1 MGRLLGK
8 YTDGTTLRI
17 NREIRADKLRVI
29 SEDGELLGILTLREA
44 LAKAEEMGLDLVEI
58 APTAKP
64 PVAKIID
71 YGKLRYHQAKKEK
84 ESKKAQ
90 VQIKVKEIKL
100 KPNIDTHDFETKLKH
115 ARDFLLKGNKVRVSI
130 MFRGREMLHIN
141 LGEKIVRQFCE
152 DVSDIAIVEATPK
165 LLGRTM
171 STVLAPSGKRPKTAT
186 APAEQANKKMGDTH
200 RA

>member
-1 MGRLLGK
+1 MI
-8 YTDGTTLRI
+8 T
-17 NREIRADKLRVI
+17 
-29 SEDGELLGILTLREA
+29 EDGQQLGIMTFRDA

-84 ESKKAQ
+84 EGKKAQ

-115 ARDFLLKGNKVRVSI
+115 ARDFLVKGNKVRISI
-130 MFRGREMLHIN
+130 MFRGREMLHID
-141 LGEKIVRQFCE
+141 LGQKVVKQFCDE
-152 DVSDIAIVEATPK
+152 LADVATVEAPSK
-165 LLGRTM
+165 MMGRTM
-171 STVLAPSGKRPKTAT
+171 TLLLSPSGKRPKTET
-186 APAEQANKKMGDTH
+186 QKTGESN

>member
-1 MGRLLGK
+1 MRK
-8 YTDGTTLRI
+8 
-17 NREIRADKLRVI
+17 NREIRADRLRVI
-29 SEDGELLGILTLREA
+29 TEDGEQLGILTFREA
-44 LAKAEEMGLDLVEI
+44 MAKAEEMGLDLVEI

-71 YGKLRYHQAKKEK
+71 YGKLKYYQEKKEK

-100 KPNIDTHDFETKLKH
+100 KPNIDTHDLETKLKH
-115 ARDFLLKGNKVRVSI
+115 ARDFLSKGNKVRVSI

-141 LGEKIVRQFCE
+141 LGQKVVEAFCE
-152 DVSDIAIVEATPK
+152 RLSDLAIVEATPK
-165 LLGRTM
+165 LMGRTM
-171 STVLAPSGKRPKTAT
+171 TTVLAPSGKRPKQ
-186 APAEQANKKMGDTH
+186 EQKMGETH